1 MRGEL
6 IGRMVFMKTSDSL
19 ITSIT
24 NKSKV
29 TIRTFPVTHCTLSIT
44 TYNVNST
51 ILIFQSSL

>member
-1 MRGEL
+1 MQREL
-6 IGRMVFMKTSDSL
+6 IGGMVFMKTSDSL

-51 ILIFQSSL
+51 ILIF